1 MSGKT
6 RPQILV
12 ARTCT
17 LRAGT
22 EGQPISRPLADYR
35 DVSAYV
41 LLGDPGAGKT
51 KSFEQEASASGGHYI
66 KARDFAELEPDLA
79 GKVLFIDGLDEM
91 RAGAS
96 DGRTPLGEIRRH
108 LKRLGSPSFRLS
120 CREADWFGDSDR
132 KALEAVAPNGE
143 IKVLH
148 LDPLSDDDVRYLLEH
163 KFAVADSET
172 FVQDAERSGLDSL
185 LHNPQTLELMVEAM
199 AGLERPDSRS
209 GVYEF
214 ACRKLVR
221 EPNEEH
227 QTARRTHPPSDEGL
241 LEAAGFLGAVQLLAG
256 LAGVTLDE
264 NAEDKGFAVL
274 RTLTT
279 TTLSTSTLQVAT
291 GTRLFQR
298 GDDEQKR
305 VFVHRSIAEFLGA
318 RYLRARI
325 EIDGLPVG
333 RAIALLAGEDGGVV
347 PELRGLAAWLAA
359 HCRTAREVL
368 IERDPLGIVLYG
380 DVSAFTVEDKV
391 RVLSALKAEAERYE
405 HFRSEDWTAA
415 PFGALSSRDMVPT
428 FIRLLETPA
437 STDADMALLDCIL
450 DALLWGPQFQ
460 QIASRDEQ
468 YRLNSQLERIARNA
482 GNRADVRATAL
493 DILMRDLEA
502 NKDCLIAFV
511 RDAHDGQVTDD
522 DDELTGRVLTRLF
535 PNHLDPQSVFEL
547 LHPRKRERL
556 IGAYRMF
563 WSHHLEKSS
572 PDSVLPEVLDKM
584 VAHRKDLR
592 EALPELEAERMAGR
606 LLARALEIHGDRI
619 DDARLHDWLG
629 TGLDKHGVGRVERDA
644 QQRIGQWF
652 KARPERYKAVLIEA
666 EKACVDP
673 TDFPLS
679 LRRASW
685 CLYEADAPSDSAS
698 WLMQRAVDA
707 DSAALRGH
715 YFSETVRYLIAQ
727 GGQSWPT
734 LEALEF
740 LDPWIRAYPEFE
752 QILRRFTSWELD
764 DWRCQQARWESNATV
779 KRTLRQSTM
788 RTALRKHID
797 DIRKGTAPQA
807 ILNQLASAY
816 LDLYSDISGETPR
829 ARLADLFGQDDE
841 LIEAAYQG
849 FRRTLERDDLPMVT
863 EIIDLETK
871 GRMHFVRQPCL
882 VGMTEFFAS
891 DPTAALD
898 LDEALLSRL
907 VAFRLTWGA
916 ELPGDWLDAL
926 IAARPASVA
935 DVLAH
940 YALALLRAGRDHLY
954 GIWRLGYGDENMAE
968 LARCA
973 VPRMLEGFPLRATE
987 KQLLHG
993 LDPLLKAGLRH
1004 LDRKVM
1010 ANIVAARLTKGS
1022 MTAAQRTYWLASGL
1036 MMSPDEYA
1044 PKLKKHLG
1052 RRETLLG
1059 HLGGFLAEG
1068 KRWPG
1073 LTSGLSIPAIGML
1086 IEMIAPNSPPER
1098 PEGVHSVTQA
1108 MQVADV
1114 VRGFINTLGNDPSED
1129 AGRELERLLAQPG
1142 LTRWLGTLR
1151 HSIHAQRLAR
1161 RKATFRR
1168 LDVADV
1174 CRTLVNREPAN
1185 TADLAALAVGHLQ
1198 DLAKWIRHG
1207 STNDYRQYW
1216 SYNKDGNPEH
1226 PKPENDCRD
1235 ALLSDLK
1242 DRLAKQRVDAIKE
1255 GYYAED
1261 KRADI
1266 RVSAGGAGRFNIPI
1280 EIKKDAH
1287 KDLWR
1292 AIREQLIE
1300 RYTRDP
1306 GTDGFGIYL
1315 VFWFGGS
1322 GMPLNEGKKPRT
1334 AAKLEEQLR
1343 ASLTDEEARRIS
1355 VVVIDCALPASKKR
1369 APAGHCLG

>member
-1 MSGKT
+1 MPASL
-6 RPQILV
+6 LV
-12 ARTCT
+12 PRTCT
-17 LRAGT
+17 LRQRNGT
-22 EGQPISRPLADYR
+22 PSVVKPLAVYR
-35 DVSAYV
+35 DTPAYV

-51 KSFEQEASASGGHYI
+51 KSFEREARQSGGHYI
-66 KARDFAELEPDLA
+66 RARDFAELEPDVA

-91 RAGAS
+91 RAGGG
-96 DGRTPLGEIRRH
+96 DGRTPLDGIRRH
-108 LKRLGSPSFRLS
+108 LARLGNPSFRLS
-120 CREADWFGDSDR
+120 CREADWLGDSD
-132 KALEAVAPNGE
+132 KTALKKIAPDGE

-148 LDPLSDDDVRYLLEH
+148 LDPLNDDDVRYLLEQ
-163 KFAVADSET
+163 KFEVADPET
-172 FVQDAERSGLDSL
+172 FLRDAERSGLDSL
-185 LHNPQTLELMVEAM
+185 LRNPQTLELMVEAV
-199 AGLERPDSRS
+199 AGPERPDSRA
-209 GVYEF
+209 GVYEL
-214 ACRKLVR
+214 ACRKLLR
-221 EPNEEH
+221 ERNTEH
-227 QTARRTHPPSDEGL
+227 QTARRSHAQSDDAFL
-241 LEAAGFLGAVQLLAG
+241 DAAGFLGAVQLLAG
-256 LAGVTLDE
+256 LAGITLDE
-264 NAEDKGFAVL
+264 NAEGEGYAVL
-274 RTLTT
+274 RDLTAPATLP
-279 TTLSTSTLQVAT
+279 LQAAT

-298 GDDEQKR
+298 GDDEQRR
-305 VFVHRSIAEFLGA
+305 VFVHRSIAEYLGA
-318 RYLRARI
+318 RYLK
-325 EIDGLPVG
+325 EHIDINGLPVG
-333 RAIALLAGEDGGVV
+333 RVIALLVGEDGGVV

-359 HCRTAREVL
+359 HCRRARKVL

-380 DVSAFTVEDKV
+380 DVSVFTIEDKV
-391 RVLSALKAEAERYE
+391 SVLSALKAEAERYE

-415 PFGALSSRDMVPT
+415 PFGVLSGRDMVPT

-437 STDADMALLDCIL
+437 STEADMALLDCVL

-511 RDAHDGQVTDD
+511 QDAHDGQVTDD

-535 PNHLDPQSVFEL
+535 PHHLDPQSVFEL

-563 WSHHLEKSS
+563 WSYHLEKGS
-572 PDSVLPEVLDKM
+572 PDSLLPEVLDRM
-584 VAHRKDLR
+584 VVHQTYLR

-619 DDARLHDWLG
+619 DDARLHGWLG
-629 TGLDKHGVGRVERDA
+629 TGLDEHGVGRVEHDA
-644 QQRIGQWF
+644 QQRIAQWF
-652 KARPERYKAVLIEA
+652 KERPERYKAVLIEA
-666 EKACVDP
+666 EKGCVDQ
-673 TDFPLS
+673 TDFPFCS
-679 LRRASW
+679 RRASW
-685 CLYEADAPSDSAS
+685 CLYEADAPRDSAS
-698 WLMQRAVDA
+698 WLMQRAIDS

-715 YFSETVRYLIAQ
+715 YFSEAVRYLIAQ

-734 LEALEF
+734 NEALEF

-752 QILRRFTSWELD
+752 PILSKFASWELD
-764 DWRCQQARWESNATV
+764 DWRSQQAKWEREATA
-779 KRTLRQSTM
+779 KRALRQSTM
-788 RTALRKHID
+788 RGALRKHID

-849 FRRTLERDDLPMVT
+849 FRRTLARDDLPMVT

-891 DPTAALD
+891 DPTAGLD

-916 ELPGDWLDAL
+916 ELAGDWLDAL
-926 IAARPASVA
+926 IEARPALVA
-935 DVLAH
+935 DVLAS

-954 GIWRLGYGDENMAE
+954 GIWRLGYGDDNMAE
-968 LARCA
+968 LARLA
-973 VPRMLEGFPLRATE
+973 VPRMLEGFPLRAKE
-987 KQLLHG
+987 KLLLNA

-1004 LDRKVM
+1004 LDRAVL
-1010 ANIVAARLTKGS
+1010 ADIISARLTKGS
-1022 MTAAQRTYWLASGL
+1022 MTAAQRTYWLACGL

-1044 PKLKKHLG
+1044 PRLKKHVG
-1052 RRETLLG
+1052 QRETLLG

-1068 KRWPG
+1068 ERWPE
-1073 LTSGLSIPAIGML
+1073 LTSELSIPAIGML
-1086 IEMIAPNSPPER
+1086 IEMLAPNSPPDR
-1098 PEGVHSVTQA
+1098 PEGAHWVSQA

-1129 AGRELERLLAQPG
+1129 AGRELERLLAQSG
-1142 LTRWLGTLR
+1142 LTRWHGTLR
-1151 HSIHAQRLAR
+1151 HSVHAQRIAR
-1161 RKATFRR
+1161 RKANFRR

-1185 TADLAALAVGHLQ
+1185 AADLAALTVAHLQ
-1198 DLAKWIRHG
+1198 DLARRIRDG

-1216 SYNKDGNPEH
+1216 SYNKAGNREH

-1235 ALLSDLK
+1235 ALLSDLQ
-1242 DRLAKQRVDAIKE
+1242 DRLATQGVDAIKE
-1255 GYYAED
+1255 GYYADD

-1266 RVSAGGAGRFNIPI
+1266 RVSMGGANGFNVPV
-1280 EIKKDAH
+1280 EIKKDSH

-1292 AIREQLIE
+1292 AIRGQLIE

-1306 GTDGFGIYL
+1306 GTDGFGIYI
-1315 VFWFGGS
+1315 VFWFGGN
-1322 GMPLNEGKKPRT
+1322 GMPMNERKKPRT
-1334 AAKLEEQLR
+1334 AAELEEQLR

-1355 VVVIDCALPASKKR
+1355 VVVIDCALPASKK
-1369 APAGHCLG
+1369 

>member
-1 MSGKT
+1 MSAKT
-6 RPQILV
+6 PLSPLV
-12 ARTCT
+12 PRTCT
-17 LRAGT
+17 LRQRSGT
-22 EGQPISRPLADYR
+22 PPVIKPLAEYR
-35 DVSAYV
+35 DTPAYV

-51 KSFEQEASASGGHYI
+51 KSFEQEAQESGGHYI
-66 KARDFAELEPDLA
+66 SARDFAELEENLA

-91 RAGAS
+91 RAGS
-96 DGRTPLGEIRRH
+96 NDQRTPLGEIRRH
-108 LKRLGSPSFRLS
+108 LARLGKPSFRLS
-120 CREADWFGDSDR
+120 CREADWLGDSD
-132 KALEAVAPNGE
+132 KTALKKIAPDGE

-148 LDPLSDDDVRYLLEH
+148 LDPLSEDDIHYLLEH
-163 KFAVADSET
+163 KFEVADPET
-172 FVQDAERSGLDSL
+172 FVRDAERHGLDSL
-185 LHNPQTLELMVEAM
+185 LRNPQTLELMVEAV
-199 AGLERPDSRS
+199 AGPERPDSRG

-221 EPNEEH
+221 EPNKEH
-227 QTARRTHPPSDEGL
+227 QTARRARPPSDEDL
-241 LEAAGFLGAVQLLAG
+241 LEAAGFLGAVQLLTG

-264 NAEDKGFAVL
+264 NAKDKGFAIL

-279 TTLSTSTLQVAT
+279 TTLSTSTLQAAT

-318 RYLRARI
+318 RYLRAHI

-333 RAIALLAGEDGGVV
+333 RVIALLAGEDGGVV

-415 PFGALSSRDMVPT
+415 PFGALSSPDMVPT
-428 FIRLLETPA
+428 FIRLLETQA
-437 STDADMALLDCIL
+437 STDADMALLDCAL
-450 DALLWGPQFQ
+450 DALLCGPPLPT
-460 QIASRDEQ
+460 IASPGEL
-468 YRLNSQLERIARNA
+468 RLINSQLERIARNA
-482 GNRADVRATAL
+482 SYRADIRATAL
-493 DILMRDLEA
+493 DVLMLDTKA
-502 NKDCLIAFV
+502 NRDCLLAFA
-511 RDAHDGQVTDD
+511 RDAHVDRLIDEN
-522 DDELTGRVLTRLF
+522 DELTGRILTRLF
-535 PNHLDPQSVFEL
+535 PREL
-547 LHPRKRERL
+547 APKEIFDFLHARRRERF
-556 IGAYRMF
+556 IGTYRMF
-563 WSHHLEKSS
+563 WSVHFDKGVL
-572 PDSVLPEVLDKM
+572 DALLPEVLDQM
-584 VAHRKDLR
+584 VAHRKELR

-619 DDARLHDWLG
+619 DDARLHGWLG
-629 TGLDKHGVGRVERDA
+629 TGLDEHGVGRAERDA
-644 QQRIGQWF
+644 QQRIAQWF
-652 KARPERYKAVLIEA
+652 KERPERYKAVLIEA

-673 TDFPLS
+673 TDFPFS

-715 YFSETVRYLIAQ
+715 YFWETVRYLIAK

-752 QILRRFTSWELD
+752 QILSKFTSWELD
-764 DWRCQQARWESNATV
+764 DWRCQQARWERNATV
-779 KRTLRQSTM
+779 KRTLRQSTI

-829 ARLADLFGQDDE
+829 ARLADLFGQDDD
-841 LIEAAYQG
+841 LAEAAYLG
-849 FRRTLERDDLPMVT
+849 FRRTLERDDLPTVA

-871 GRMHFVRQPCL
+871 GHMHSIRQPCL
-882 VGMTEFFAS
+882 VGMTELFAS
-891 DPTAALD
+891 DPAAALD

-907 VAFRLTWGA
+907 VAFRLTWGT

-926 IAARPASVA
+926 IEARPALVA
-935 DVLAH
+935 DVLAS
-940 YALALLRAGRDHLY
+940 YALALLRAGRDHLND
-954 GIWRLGYGDENMAE
+954 IWRLGYGNDSMAE
-968 LARCA
+968 LARQA
-973 VPRMLEGFPLRATE
+973 VPRMLEGFPLRAKE
-987 KQLLHG
+987 KLLLNV

-1004 LDRKVM
+1004 LDRAVL
-1010 ANIVAARLTKGS
+1010 ADIISARLTKGS
-1022 MTAAQRTYWLASGL
+1022 MTAAQRTYWLACGL

-1052 RRETLLG
+1052 HRETLLG

-1068 KRWPG
+1068 ERWPG
-1073 LTSGLSIPAIGML
+1073 LTSGLSVPAIGML
-1086 IEMIAPNSPPER
+1086 IEMLAPNSPPER
-1098 PEGVHSVTQA
+1098 PEEAHWVSQA

-1114 VRGFINTLGNDPSED
+1114 VRGLINTLGNVPSEAAD
-1129 AGRELERLLAQPG
+1129 RELERLLPLPRLMQW
-1142 LTRWLGTLR
+1142 RNVLR
-1151 HSIHAQRLAR
+1151 HSIHAQRIAR

-1168 LDVADV
+1168 LDINDV

-1185 TADLAALAVGHLQ
+1185 AADLAALTVAHLQ
-1198 DLAKWIRHG
+1198 DLARRIRDG

-1216 SYNKDGNPEH
+1216 SDDTAGNPEH
-1226 PKPENDCRD
+1226 PKHENYCRD
-1235 ALLSDLK
+1235 ALLSDLQ
-1242 DRLAKQRVDAIKE
+1242 DRLAKQGVDAIKE

-1266 RVSAGGAGRFNIPI
+1266 RVSAGRAGRFNVPI

-1306 GTDGFGIYL
+1306 GADGFGIYL

-1334 AAKLEEQLR
+1334 AVELKEQLR

-1355 VVVIDCALPASKKR
+1355 VVVVDCALPASKK
-1369 APAGHCLG
+1369 

>member
-1 MSGKT
+1 MSGKP

-17 LRAGT
+17 MRAT
-22 EGQPISRPLADYR
+22 KEDRPISRPLAAYR
-35 DVSAYV
+35 AISAYV

-51 KSFEQEASASGGHYI
+51 KSFEQEANASGGHYI
-66 KARDFAELEPDLA
+66 KARDFAELEPNLA
-79 GKVLFIDGLDEM
+79 GTVLFIDGLDEM

-108 LKRLGSPSFRLS
+108 LKRLGNPSFRLS

-148 LDPLSDDDVRYLLEH
+148 LDPLSKDDVRYLLEH
-163 KFAVADSET
+163 KFAVADPAT
-172 FVQDAERSGLDSL
+172 FLRDAESSGLDSL
-185 LHNPQTLELMVEAM
+185 LRNPQALELMVEAV
-199 AGLERPDSRS
+199 AGPERPDSRA
-209 GVYEF
+209 GVYEL

-221 EPNEEH
+221 EPNNEH
-227 QTARRTHPPSDEGL
+227 QTARRAHPTPDDGL
-241 LEAAGFLGAVQLLAG
+241 LQAAGFLGAVQLLAG
-256 LAGVTLDE
+256 LAGFSVEDV
-264 NAEDKGFAVL
+264 AEDEGHVVVGA
-274 RTLTT
+274 LTAPAH
-279 TTLSTSTLQVAT
+279 LPLPAAI

-298 GDDEQKR
+298 GDGEQKR
-305 VFVHRSIAEFLGA
+305 VFVHRSIAEYLGA
-318 RYLRARI
+318 RYLAARI
-325 EIDGLPVG
+325 DIEGLPVG
-333 RAIALLAGEDGGVV
+333 RVIALLAGEDGGVV

-359 HCRTAREVL
+359 HCRTARKVL

-380 DVSAFTVEDKV
+380 DVSVFTVEDKV

-428 FIRLLETPA
+428 FIRLLETPTP
-437 STDADMALLDCIL
+437 TDADMALLDCVL
-450 DALLWGPQFQ
+450 DALLWGPRFQ
-460 QIASRDEQ
+460 QIAGRDEQ

-482 GNRADVRATAL
+482 DNRADVRATAL

-511 RDAHDGQVTDD
+511 RDARDGQVTDD

-535 PNHLDPQSVFEL
+535 PHHLDPQSVFEL

-556 IGAYRMF
+556 IGTYRMF
-563 WSHHLEKSS
+563 WSFHLERSS
-572 PDSVLPEVLDKM
+572 PDALLPEVLDQM
-584 VAHRKDLR
+584 VSHREELR

-606 LLARALEIHGDRI
+606 LLARALEVHGDRI

-644 QQRIGQWF
+644 QQRIAQWL
-652 KARPERYKAVLIEA
+652 KARPERYKAVLVEA
-666 EKACVDP
+666 ERDC
-673 TDFPLS
+673 TDCTGIES
-679 LRRASW
+679 RLRDASW
-685 CLYEADAPSDSAS
+685 RLYGANAPEDIVS
-698 WLMQRAVDA
+698 WLLQRAVSTPNAEVRD
-707 DSAALRGH
+707 H
-715 YFSETVRYLIAQ
+715 YFSEAIQRLIEQ

-740 LDPWIRAYPEFE
+740 LDPWVSKHPDFE
-752 QILRRFTSWELD
+752 PILQKFSSWRLD
-764 DWRCQQARWESNATV
+764 DWRKRQAIWEREHTDKQA
-779 KRTLRQSTM
+779 LRQSTM
-788 RTALRKHID
+788 RAALRKHID
-797 DIRKGTAPQA
+797 EIRRGMAPQA

-829 ARLADLFGQDDE
+829 ARLADLFGQDEE
-841 LIEAAYQG
+841 LIEAAYLG
-849 FRRTLERDDLPMVT
+849 FRRTLERDDLPTVT

-871 GRMHFVRQPCL
+871 GRMHLIRQPCL
-882 VGMTEFFAS
+882 VGMSELFAS
-891 DPTAALD
+891 DPAAALD

-926 IAARPASVA
+926 IEARPALVA
-935 DVLAH
+935 DVLAS

-954 GIWRLGYGDENMAE
+954 GIWRLGYGNDSMAE
-968 LARCA
+968 LARQA
-973 VPRMLEGFPLRATE
+973 VPRMLEGFPLRAKE
-987 KQLLHG
+987 KLLLNV

-1004 LDRKVM
+1004 LDRAVL
-1010 ANIVAARLTKGS
+1010 ADIISARLTKGS
-1022 MTAAQRTYWLASGL
+1022 MTAAQRTYWLACGL

-1052 RRETLLG
+1052 HRETLLG

-1068 KRWPG
+1068 ERWPG
-1073 LTSGLSIPAIGML
+1073 LTSGLSVPAIGML
-1086 IEMIAPNSPPER
+1086 IEMLAPNSPPER
-1098 PEGVHSVTQA
+1098 PEEAHWVSQA

-1114 VRGFINTLGNDPSED
+1114 VRGLINTLGNDPSEAAD
-1129 AGRELERLLAQPG
+1129 RELERLLPLPRLMQWRNA
-1142 LTRWLGTLR
+1142 LR
-1151 HSIHAQRLAR
+1151 HSIHAQRIAR

-1168 LDVADV
+1168 LDINDV

-1185 TADLAALAVGHLQ
+1185 AADLAALTVAHLQ
-1198 DLAKWIRHG
+1198 DLAKRIRDG

-1216 SYNKDGNPEH
+1216 SYSKAGNPEH

-1235 ALLSDLK
+1235 ALLSDLQE
-1242 DRLAKQRVDAIKE
+1242 RLAKQGVDAIKE
-1255 GYYAED
+1255 IYYADD

-1266 RVSAGGAGRFNIPI
+1266 RVSMGGANGFNVPV
-1280 EIKKDAH
+1280 EIKKDSH

-1292 AIREQLIE
+1292 AIRRQLIE

-1322 GMPLNEGKKPRT
+1322 GMPLSGGKKPRT
-1334 AAKLEEQLR
+1334 AAELEEQLR
-1343 ASLTDEEARRIS
+1343 VSLTDEEARRIS
-1355 VVVIDCALPASKKR
+1355 VVVIDCALPASKK
-1369 APAGHCLG
+1369 

>member
-1 MSGKT
+1 MSAKT
-6 RPQILV
+6 PLSPLV
-12 ARTCT
+12 PRTCT
-17 LRAGT
+17 LRQRSGT
-22 EGQPISRPLADYR
+22 PPVIKPLAEYR
-35 DVSAYV
+35 DTPAYV

-51 KSFEQEASASGGHYI
+51 KSFEQEAQESGGHYI
-66 KARDFAELEPDLA
+66 SARDFAELEENLA

-91 RAGAS
+91 RAGS
-96 DGRTPLGEIRRH
+96 NDQRTPLGEIRRH
-108 LKRLGSPSFRLS
+108 LARLGKPSFRLS
-120 CREADWFGDSDR
+120 CREADWLGDSD
-132 KALEAVAPNGE
+132 KTALKKIAPDGE

-148 LDPLSDDDVRYLLEH
+148 LDPLSEDDIHYLLEH
-163 KFAVADSET
+163 KFEVADPET
-172 FVQDAERSGLDSL
+172 FVRDAERHGLDSL
-185 LHNPQTLELMVEAM
+185 LRNPQTLELMVEAV
-199 AGLERPDSRS
+199 AGPERPDSRA
-209 GVYEF
+209 GVYEL

-221 EPNEEH
+221 ERNTEH
-227 QTARRTHPPSDEGL
+227 QTARRSHAQSDDAL
-241 LEAAGFLGAVQLLAG
+241 LDAAGFLGAVQLLAG
-256 LAGVTLDE
+256 LAGITLDE
-264 NAEDKGFAVL
+264 NTEGEGYAVL
-274 RTLTT
+274 RDLTAPATLP
-279 TTLSTSTLQVAT
+279 LQAAT

-298 GDDEQKR
+298 GDDEQRR
-305 VFVHRSIAEFLGA
+305 VFVHRSIAEYLGA
-318 RYLRARI
+318 RYLKERI
-325 EIDGLPVG
+325 DIGGLPVG
-333 RAIALLAGEDGGVV
+333 RVIALLVGEDGGVV

-359 HCRTAREVL
+359 HCRTAREAL
-368 IERDPLGIVLYG
+368 IDRDPLGIVLYG

-391 RVLSALKAEAERYE
+391 RVLSAFKAEAERYE
-405 HFRSEDWTAA
+405 HFRSEDWTATQ
-415 PFGALSSRDMVPT
+415 FGALSSRDMVPT
-428 FIRLLETPA
+428 FIRMLEKPA
-437 STDADMALLDCIL
+437 STDADMALLDCVL
-450 DALLWGPQFQ
+450 DALLFGPPLPT
-460 QIASRDEQ
+460 IASPGEL
-468 YRLNSQLERIARNA
+468 RLINSQLEGIARNA
-482 GNRADVRATAL
+482 SYRADIRATAL
-493 DILMRDLEA
+493 DVLMLDTKA
-502 NKDCLIAFV
+502 NRDCLLAFA
-511 RDAHDGQVTDD
+511 RDAHVDRLIDE
-522 DDELTGRVLTRLF
+522 DDELTGRILTRLF
-535 PNHLDPQSVFEL
+535 PHELAPKEIFEF
-547 LHPRKRERL
+547 LHARRRERF
-556 IGAYRMF
+556 IGTYRMF
-563 WSHHLEKSS
+563 WSVHFDKGVL
-572 PDSVLPEVLDKM
+572 DALLPEVLDQM
-584 VAHRKDLR
+584 VSHREELR

-606 LLARALEIHGDRI
+606 LLARALEVHGDRI

-644 QQRIGQWF
+644 QQRIAQWL
-652 KARPERYKAVLIEA
+652 KERPERYKAVLIEA

-673 TDFPLS
+673 TDFPFS

-752 QILRRFTSWELD
+752 QILCGFTSWELD
-764 DWRCQQARWESNATV
+764 DWRCQQARWERNATV
-779 KRTLRQSTM
+779 ERTLRQSTM

-797 DIRKGTAPQA
+797 DIRRGTAPQA

-829 ARLADLFGQDDE
+829 TRLADLFGQDDE

-926 IAARPASVA
+926 IAARPALVA

-1022 MTAAQRTYWLASGL
+1022 MTAAQRTYWLACGL

-1052 RRETLLG
+1052 HRETLLG

-1068 KRWPG
+1068 ERWPG
-1073 LTSGLSIPAIGML
+1073 LTSELSIPAIGML
-1086 IEMIAPNSPPER
+1086 IEMLAPNSTSER
-1098 PEGVHSVTQA
+1098 PEGVHCVTQA

-1129 AGRELERLLAQPG
+1129 AGRELERLLAQSG
-1142 LTRWLGTLR
+1142 LTRWHGALR

-1216 SYNKDGNPEH
+1216 SYNKAGNPEH

-1334 AAKLEEQLR
+1334 AAELEEQLR